1 MIGRLLSRGGRT
13 PVESRLDA
21 LEAAMDV
28 KLQALLATAVQAI
41 TEAVRAE
48 LARERQRAGAAS
60 IATSRD
66 RPSPRSLLDLEAGE
80 QRRPELRRFCG
91 TLTRPPGDRKTET
104 GR

>member
-21 LEAAMDV
+21 LEAAIDV

-41 TEAVRAE
+41 TEAIRAE
-48 LARERQRAGAAS
+48 LAREQQRAGTVSTVAP
-60 IATSRD
+60 RD

-80 QRRPELRRFCG
+80 QRQADLRRLCG
-91 TLTRPPGDRKTET
+91 TLTRPTGDRKAEAK
-104 GR
+104 R